1 MQFLLEGF
9 EKGGIFMWPIALC
22 ALVGATIAVERAFF
36 IFLRAA
42 VHGQV
47 FMAAVQ
53 RQVLDGNVD
62 GAIRLCN
69 AEPAAAL
76 PRVAKSAL
84 LRADRPD
91 PEIRDAIEEASLEVY
106 PEVNRRLGYLPMIAN
121 VSTLLGLLGTIQ
133 GLILAF
139 HAVGE
144 ATAEARSTALSSGI
158 AVAMYTTF
166 FGLLV
171 SIPILVVHSVIAAR
185 ANLLLDEIDHYGLR
199 LVNLLNAVRNSTA
212 QPQGGGPAGAPGGG
226 PSVLPFPGR

>member
-1 MQFLLEGF
+1 MEQVLEGF
-9 EKGGIFMWPIALC
+9 EKGGVFMWPIMVC

-42 VHGQV
+42 VHAPI
-47 FMAAVQ
+47 FMGAVQ
-53 RQVLDGNVD
+53 RHVLDGQVD
-62 GAIRLCN
+62 AAIKLCN

-76 PRVAKSAL
+76 PRVVKAAL

-91 PEIRDAIEEASLEVY
+91 AEIRDAIEEASLEVF
-106 PEVNRRLGYLPMIAN
+106 PEVNRRLAFLPMIAN

-144 ATAEARSTALSSGI
+144 ATAEARSAALSSGI

-166 FGLLV
+166 FGLFV
-171 SIPILVVHSVIAAR
+171 SIPILVVHGLIAAR
-185 ANLLLDEIDHYGLR
+185 ANSVLEEVDHFGLR
-199 LVNLLNAVRNSTA
+199 VVNLLNAMRTAEA
-212 QPQGGGPAGAPGGG
+212 QPSGGG
-226 PSVLPFPGR
+226 PSVLPFTGR

>member
-1 MQFLLEGF
+1 MQQVLEGF
-9 EKGGIFMWPIALC
+9 DKGGVFMWPILVC
-22 ALVGATIAVERAFF
+22 ALVGATVAVERAFF

-42 VHGQV
+42 VHAQI

-53 RQVLDGNVD
+53 RHVLDGQVD
-62 GAIRLCN
+62 AAIKLCN

-76 PRVAKSAL
+76 PRVVKAAL

-91 PEIRDAIEEASLEVY
+91 AEIRDAVEEASLEVF
-106 PEVNRRLGYLPMIAN
+106 PEVNRRLALLPMIAN

-144 ATAEARSTALSSGI
+144 ATAEARSAALSSGI

-166 FGLLV
+166 FGLFI
-171 SIPILVVHSVIAAR
+171 SIPVLVVHALIAAR
-185 ANLLLDEIDHYGLR
+185 ANALLEEVDHSGLR
-199 LVNLLNAVRNSTA
+199 IVNLLNAVRSTA
-212 QPQGGGPAGAPGGG
+212 SQPQGGGPT
-226 PSVLPFPGR
+226 VLPFTGR